1 MRRFLQASLLAA
13 ALAGTCSA
21 ATEDAGPAMPD
32 ALKGIPPAT
41 RVCRRDDVS
50 ASVQSVARA
59 PDLVPDLSCA
69 ATPADVMAMQSH
81 TEVMLV
87 DVRPRSRYEAFRI
100 TGSVNMGVSE
110 LRTRLTLRGRTVVLV
125 GDGKAE
131 RELYGACAGLKAQGF
146 KQVKVLRG
154 GVPAW
159 QAQGGEVSGVPGE
172 AGQAMRLNAE
182 ELWTESQFDANVV
195 LVTRAQEAMYTRV
208 PYAVLIPDE
217 SVSTVSATLERRRR
231 ELKGA
236 PMAAVVLVASP
247 ATSAESLERVRK
259 SIQPVPLLVYAD
271 GAESY
276 ARHLAQLH
284 ASWAAQARGPKSPPC
299 RL

>member
-1 MRRFLQASLLAA
+1 
-13 ALAGTCSA
+13 
-21 ATEDAGPAMPD
+21 MPD
-32 ALKGIPPAT
+32 ALKGIPAAT
-41 RVCRRDDVS
+41 GVCRRDDVA
-50 ASVQSVARA
+50 ASVQSAAQAPEVA
-59 PDLVPDLSCA
+59 PDLSCA
-69 ATPADVMAMQSH
+69 ATPADVMAMQSR

-87 DVRPRSRYEAFRI
+87 DVRPRSRYESFRI
-100 TGSVNMGVSE
+100 DGSFNMGVSE
-110 LRTRLTLRGRTVVLV
+110 LRTKSPLRGKAVVLV

-131 RELYGACAGLKAQGF
+131 RELYRTCAGLNAQGF

-154 GVPAW
+154 GLPAW
-159 QAQGGEVSGVPGE
+159 QAQGGDISGASGE

-195 LVTRAQEAMYTRV
+195 LVTRAQEVMYTRV

-217 SVSTVSATLERRRR
+217 SVSAVRATLERRRR

-236 PMAAVVLVASP
+236 PMAAVVLVTSP
-247 ATSAESLERVRK
+247 ATSTESLEQLRK
-259 SIQPVPLLVYAD
+259 SIQPIPLLVYAD

-276 ARHLAQLH
+276 ARQLAQLN

-299 RL
+299 RP